1 MTRLKT
7 HKILTQ
13 SAVILGL
20 VSPLVTSV
28 TPVFADTY
36 GIKSGIFVDNDTKS
50 KERFAIGAIDKIDEL
65 VTFGQKLK
73 ADKADSQTYD
83 DYFKNLDNYIDQNQT
98 LNLDDAFIAAIK
110 DKDLDKTLS
119 ELGKLRYAIQKDA
132 KIVSKPQNDRTGVSE
147 GIVKDNRTASVKDA
161 SEALDKAQLAYEA
174 AVTAQEA
181 AKKAKDQAEKDLQ
194 TAQNARDIAQS
205 SVKESNVQL
214 EAATAAKEA
223 GSKELTKLKEELK
236 SYNETIAKSEKELED
251 ARVVN
256 DKAKIAKLSSVV
268 ESQKIAR
275 KGLETKISD
284 TEKALESADA
294 KISLAKV
301 TKEKADTSIN
311 EANAKILTAEEALK
325 QADKDLVEA
334 NKRVEVT
341 EKELQEAKA
350 KFESVS
356 KPDGQQSSDTQ
367 TPSNNNGTTT
377 TNGGGVTT
385 TNGGSTTQGTNGTS
399 VTTAPIATTT
409 KPVSQQPLPNTGSK
423 SNVLLVVVGAAVV
436 LLAGALGLG
445 GYLSNKKS
453 KSEK

>member
-1 MTRLKT
+1 MTQSKT

-28 TPVFADTY
+28 TPVFADSY
-36 GIKSGIFVDNDTKS
+36 GIKSGIFVENDTKS

-73 ADKADSQTYD
+73 ADKADSKAYD
-83 DYFKNLDNYIDQNQT
+83 DYFKNLDHYIDQNQT

-132 KIVSKPQNDRTGVSE
+132 KIVSKPQNDSAGVS

-161 SEALDKAQLAYEA
+161 SEASDKAQLAYEA

-194 TAQNARDIAQS
+194 TAQNARDIAKS
-205 SVKESNVQL
+205 SVKESDAQL

-223 GSKELTKLKEELK
+223 GSKELTKLKDELK

-251 ARVVN
+251 ARTSN

-311 EANAKILTAEEALK
+311 EANARILTAEEALK
-325 QADKDLVEA
+325 QADKDLAEA

-356 KPDGQQSSDTQ
+356 KPNDQPSSDTQ
-367 TPSNNNGTTT
+367 TPSNNSGTTT
-377 TNGGGVTT
+377 TNGGGVAT

-399 VTTAPIATTT
+399 VPIATTT

-423 SNVLLVVVGAAVV
+423 SNIMLVAVGAAVV

>member
-1 MTRLKT
+1 MTQSKT

-28 TPVFADTY
+28 TPVFADSY
-36 GIKSGIFVDNDTKS
+36 GIKSGIFVENDTKS

-65 VTFGQKLK
+65 VTSGQKLK
-73 ADKADSQTYD
+73 ADRADSQAYD
-83 DYFKNLDNYIDQNQT
+83 DYFKNLDHYIDQNQT
-98 LNLDDAFIAAIK
+98 LNLDDAFLTAVK
-110 DKDLDKTLS
+110 EKDLDKILS

-132 KIVSKPQNDRTGVSE
+132 KIVSKPQNDSTGVSE

-174 AVTAQEA
+174 AVNAQEA

-205 SVKESNVQL
+205 SVKESDAQL
-214 EAATAAKEA
+214 EAATAAKET
-223 GSKELTKLKEELK
+223 GSKELIKLKDELK

-311 EANAKILTAEEALK
+311 EANARILTAEEALK
-325 QADKDLVEA
+325 QADKDLAEA

-356 KPDGQQSSDTQ
+356 KPNEQPSSDTQ
-367 TPSNNNGTTT
+367 TPSNNSGTSQSNNGTTT

-385 TNGGSTTQGTNGTS
+385 TNGTTT
-399 VTTAPIATTT
+399 PIATTT

-423 SNVLLVVVGAAVV
+423 SNVVLVVVGAAVV

>member
-1 MTRLKT
+1 MTQSKT

-28 TPVFADTY
+28 TPIFADSY

-73 ADKADSQTYD
+73 ADKADNQAYD
-83 DYFKNLDNYIDQNQT
+83 DYFKNLDHYIDQNQT
-98 LNLDDAFIAAIK
+98 LNFDDAFIAAVK

-132 KIVSKPQNDRTGVSE
+132 KIVSKPQNDSTGVSE

-205 SVKESNVQL
+205 SVKESDAQL

-223 GSKELTKLKEELK
+223 GSKELTKLKDELK
-236 SYNETIAKSEKELED
+236 SYNETIAKSEKELDD
-251 ARVVN
+251 AKVSN
-256 DKAKIAKLSSVV
+256 DKSKIAKLSSVV

-311 EANAKILTAEEALK
+311 EANARILTAEEALK
-325 QADKDLVEA
+325 QADKDLTEA

-350 KFESVS
+350 NFEAVS
-356 KPDGQQSSDTQ
+356 KPNEQPSSNTQ
-367 TPSNNNGTTT
+367 TPSDNSNQA
-377 TNGGGVTT
+377 
-385 TNGGSTTQGTNGTS
+385 NGGSAAQGKNGDGATQGTS
-399 VTTAPIATTT
+399 VTTTPIATTT

>member
-1 MTRLKT
+1 MTRSKT
-7 HKILTQ
+7 YKILTQ

-28 TPVFADTY
+28 TPVFADSY
-36 GIKSGIFVDNDTKS
+36 GIKSGIFVENDTKS

-73 ADKADSQTYD
+73 ADKADNQAYD
-83 DYFKNLDNYIDQNQT
+83 DYFKNLDHYIDQNQT
-98 LNLDDAFIAAIK
+98 LNFDDAFIAAVK

-132 KIVSKPQNDRTGVSE
+132 KIFSKPQNDATGVSE

-205 SVKESNVQL
+205 SVKESDAQL

-223 GSKELTKLKEELK
+223 GSKELTKLKDELK

-251 ARVVN
+251 ARIVN

-275 KGLETKISD
+275 KGLETKIID

-311 EANAKILTAEEALK
+311 EANARILTAEEALK
-325 QADKDLVEA
+325 QADKDLTEA

-341 EKELQEAKA
+341 EKELQE
-350 KFESVS
+350 SVS
-356 KPDGQQSSDTQ
+356 KPDGQVSTTTE
-367 TPSNNNGTTT
+367 TPSANSNQANGGSTT
-377 TNGGGVTT
+377 TNGGGAI
-385 TNGGSTTQGTNGTS
+385 QGTS
-399 VTTAPIATTT
+399 VTIAPIATTT

-423 SNVLLVVVGAAVV
+423 SNVVLVAVGAAVV

-453 KSEK
+453 KSKK

>member
-1 MTRLKT
+1 MTRSKT

-73 ADKADSQTYD
+73 ADKADNQAYD
-83 DYFKNLDNYIDQNQT
+83 DYFKNLDHYIDQNQT
-98 LNLDDAFIAAIK
+98 LNFDDAFIAAVK

-132 KIVSKPQNDRTGVSE
+132 KIVSKPQNDATGVSE

-205 SVKESNVQL
+205 SVK
-214 EAATAAKEA
+214 AATAAKEA
-223 GSKELTKLKEELK
+223 GSKELTKLKDELK

-251 ARVVN
+251 ARIAN